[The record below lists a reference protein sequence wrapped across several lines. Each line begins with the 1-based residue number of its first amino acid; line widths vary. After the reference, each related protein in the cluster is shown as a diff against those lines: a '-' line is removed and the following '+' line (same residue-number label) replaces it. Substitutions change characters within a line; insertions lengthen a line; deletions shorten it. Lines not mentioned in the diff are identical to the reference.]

1 MSDRHKAAGVVGLA
15 VMGSRILGLV
25 REQVFAAMFGTGKCL
40 DAFLA
45 AFQIPNLLRDLFA
58 EGALSTAFTTTF
70 SKTLEREGPPPAW
83 HLASLLFSAMI
94 LIMGGICVVGIV
106 VSPWLVQITNFGFH
120 DVPGKFELAVRLT
133 RLLFPFIMFVS
144 LAAVVMGI
152 LNARHIFGLPAS
164 ASTVFNVVSVVSGLL
179 LAYLFDPQESWRHPN
194 FGQRAV
200 YGVTLGVLFGGLA
213 QLGMQLP
220 ALWKLG
226 YRFHWE
232 LDLTNPRLRQ
242 VWALAWPSM
251 IAGAAVQVNVLIN
264 GMFASEI
271 NGARGWL
278 NCAFRLMQFPI
289 GIFGVAIATV
299 TLPAVAR
306 FHARDEMDAVGQ
318 TIKEALRLAFFLTIP
333 ATIGLGVLAPDI
345 IRVIY
350 EHGKFHAGDTA
361 LTADALR
368 AYAIGLSGYAAIK
381 VLTPCFYALD
391 RRRTPLNVSL
401 VGIGV
406 NLAMNFMLVKVF
418 HMGHVGLAASTG
430 CLALV
435 NFLQLAGYLRRD
447 IDYGGFWDWSKF
459 GVSVMIPALAC
470 GVAVYFLKHQLAT
483 LGESL
488 PCLAGALAVEIA
500 VGGAVYFG
508 LAWLF
513 RVDEIHTFAATVRR
527 KVMGRP

>member
-1 MSDRHKAAGVVGLA
+1 MA

-25 REQVFAAMFGTGKCL
+25 REVVVAAMFGSGKCY

-70 SKTLEREGPPPAW
+70 TKTLEKEGEPPAW
-83 HLASLLFSAMI
+83 HLASLLFSAM
-94 LIMGGICVVGIV
+94 LVIMGGICIVGIAA
-106 VSPWLVQITNFGFH
+106 SPLLVQITNFGFH
-120 DVPGKFELAVRLT
+120 SVPGKFELTVTLT
-133 RLLFPFIMFVS
+133 RILFPFIMLVS
-144 LAAVVMGI
+144 LASVVMGI
-152 LNARHIFGLPAS
+152 LNARFIFGLPAS
-164 ASTVFNVVSVVSGLL
+164 ASTVFNVVSVVSGVL
-179 LAYLFDPQESWRHPN
+179 LAYAFDPQDSWRHPD
-194 FGQRAV
+194 FSEKAL
-200 YGVTLGVLFGGLA
+200 YGLTLGVMLGGLA

-220 ALWKLG
+220 SLWKLG
-226 YRFHWE
+226 YRFRWK
-232 LDLTNPRLRQ
+232 LDLSDPRLRL

-289 GIFGVAIATV
+289 GIFGVAIATA

-306 FHARDEMDAVGQ
+306 LHARSEMGAVGR
-318 TIKEALRLAFFLTIP
+318 TIQESLRLAFFLTVP
-333 ATIGLGVLAPDI
+333 ATVGLVVLAPDI

-350 EHGKFHAGDTA
+350 EHGKFTAADTV

-368 AYAIGLSGYAAIK
+368 AYSIGLSGYAAIK

-391 RRRTPLNVSL
+391 RRRTPLMVSL
-401 VGIGV
+401 VGIGL
-406 NLAMNFMLVKVF
+406 NLVMNFTLVKVF

-435 NFLQLAGYLRRD
+435 NFLQLALYLRSD
-447 IDYGGFWDWSKF
+447 VDYGSFRRWLRYGLAV
-459 GVSVMIPALAC
+459 GLPAFAC
-470 GVAVYFLKHQLAT
+470 GASVYCLKHWLAGFGQAFSW
-483 LGESL
+483 LV
-488 PCLAGALAVEIA
+488 GALAVEIA
-500 VGGAVYFG
+500 VGGIVYFG
-508 LAWLF
+508 LTWLLKVNET
-513 RVDEIHTFAATVRR
+513 RTFADSVRR
-527 KVMGRP
+527 KLFAS

>member
-1 MSDRHKAAGVVGLA
+1 MSDHRKSAGVVGVA

-25 REQVFAAMFGTGKCL
+25 REVVVAAMFGSGKCY

-70 SKTLEREGPPPAW
+70 TKTLEKEGEPPAW

-94 LIMGGICVVGIV
+94 VIMGGICVVGIAA
-106 VSPWLVQITNFGFH
+106 SPLLVQITNFGFH
-120 DVPGKFELAVRLT
+120 TVPGKFELTVTLT
-133 RLLFPFIMFVS
+133 RILFPFIMLVS
-144 LAAVVMGI
+144 LASVVMGI
-152 LNARHIFGLPAS
+152 LNARFIFGLPAS
-164 ASTVFNVVSVVSGLL
+164 ASSVFNIVSVVCGVL
-179 LAYLFDPQESWRHPN
+179 LAYAFDPQVSWRHPN
-194 FGQRAV
+194 FTEKALFGL
-200 YGVTLGVLFGGLA
+200 TLGVMLGGLA

-220 ALWKLG
+220 GLWKLG

-232 LDLTNPRLRQ
+232 LDFSNPRLRL

-289 GIFGVAIATV
+289 GVFGVAIATA

-306 FHARDEMDAVGQ
+306 LHARADMGAVGK
-318 TIKEALRLAFFLTIP
+318 TIEESLRLAFFLTIP
-333 ATIGLGVLAPDI
+333 ATVGLVVLAPDI

-350 EHGKFHAGDTA
+350 EHGKFTSADTM

-368 AYAIGLSGYAAIK
+368 AYSIGLSGYASIK

-391 RRRTPLNVSL
+391 RRRTPLMVSL
-401 VGIGV
+401 VGIGL
-406 NLAMNFMLVKVF
+406 NLVLNFVLVKYL
-418 HMGHVGLAASTG
+418 HMGHVGLAATTG

-435 NFLQLAGYLRRD
+435 NFLQLALYLRSD
-447 IDYGGFWDWSKF
+447 VDYGSMRRWLRYAMAVGF
-459 GVSVMIPALAC
+459 PALAC
-470 GVAVYFLKHQLAT
+470 GVSVYYLKHWLAGFGQT
-483 LGESL
+483 F
-488 PCLAGALAVEIA
+488 PCLVGAVIVEIA
-500 VGGAVYFG
+500 VGGIVYFG
-508 LAWLF
+508 LTW
-513 RVDEIHTFAATVRR
+513 VMKVNETHTFASMLSR
-527 KVMGRP
+527 KVRGV